1 MTSTSGNEDERSES
15 QEEALEESEQ
25 RNPDLH
31 GQAREVEEGGE
42 EGEAR
47 TPGA

>member
-1 MTSTSGNEDERSES
+1 MSSTSGNESEPTDS
-15 QEEALEESEQ
+15 QEVALEESEQ